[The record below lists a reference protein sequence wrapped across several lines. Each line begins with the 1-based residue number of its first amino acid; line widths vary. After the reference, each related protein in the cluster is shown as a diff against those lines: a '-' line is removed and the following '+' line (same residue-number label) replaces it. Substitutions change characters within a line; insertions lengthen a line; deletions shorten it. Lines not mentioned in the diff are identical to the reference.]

1 MKARFDRSFERG
13 QDLVKVFLTGA
24 LVTGLASVLLVPSG
38 SVLQMILIFLSAA
51 LLIAMIVSAW
61 KLCRCPYCG
70 RAIIF
75 GALAV
80 TVCPSC
86 HRDLKNGKKV
96 KKSRR

>member
-13 QDLVKVFLTGA
+13 QSMVKYFLFGA
-24 LVTGLASVLLVPSG
+24 LLAGLASVLLAPPG
-38 SVLQMILIFLSAA
+38 STLQMFLTFLSAA

-70 RAIIF
+70 RRIIF

-80 TVCPSC
+80 SACPGC
-86 HRDLKNGKKV
+86 HRDLRSGKKV
-96 KKSRR
+96 KKTRR

>member
-1 MKARFDRSFERG
+1 M
-13 QDLVKVFLTGA
+13 VKYYLFGA
-24 LVTGLASVLLVPSG
+24 LLCGLASVLLVPSG

-51 LLIAMIVSAW
+51 LLIGMIISAW

-70 RAIIF
+70 RPIIF

-80 TVCPSC
+80 SVCPSC

-96 KKSRR
+96 KKSKR

>member
-24 LVTGLASVLLVPSG
+24 LLTGLASVLLAPSG

-70 RAIIF
+70 RPIIF